1 MFGQCHTALQGPP
14 FSKTPLFSSC
24 RSIEVACTRCFE
36 RGKREGV
43 IVALAIKEQ
52 KRIIDREDLTRL
64 VIRTDAPGQAT
75 EFPPSLE
82 GSTKGEDWPR
92 LSR

>member
-1 MFGQCHTALQGPP
+1 M
-14 FSKTPLFSSC
+14 
-24 RSIEVACTRCFE
+24 
-36 RGKREGV
+36 EGV